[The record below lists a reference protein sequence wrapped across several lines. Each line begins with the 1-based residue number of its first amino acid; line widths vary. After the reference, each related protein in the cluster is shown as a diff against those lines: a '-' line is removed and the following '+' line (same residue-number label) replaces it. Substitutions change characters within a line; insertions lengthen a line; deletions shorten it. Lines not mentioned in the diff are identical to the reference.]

1 MSNITRRQREIV
13 EFLLE
18 HPHEVTAGEIAVAV
32 KVSTR
37 TVHRELQMIEQW
49 LEPLG
54 MRLEKKSGTG
64 VRIDPGSDDLAVL
77 RQQLELN
84 EYVEFTPE
92 ERKLF
97 MLCILL
103 DESEPVKLLALAS
116 DLKVTVSTASNDLD
130 DLEPRIHLAGLKLVR
145 RRGYGVK
152 INGSEWAHRMA
163 ISALA
168 LEYLDESDLFGR
180 QAEQGVSK
188 VNSKLLEMIGHEDV
202 LTVENALWQPD
213 IEWLEN
219 IPERQYMKLLI
230 QLSVAVVRIRKG
242 FGIGRGSQLDKKDVG
257 NSLQGDKGKVPGYLA
272 SRLCGVLSAQLG
284 MDFAGEE
291 QAYFHRLLIEIE
303 QSIHSSR
310 LLPIDDL
317 VLLDMV
323 RSLIDRMQEN
333 THYSFHEDRLLREG
347 LIAHMEPVL
356 ERMDGRQL
364 IRNPLLQQIRKDYEA
379 LFEDVKKAVREAWP
393 NTDVPDEEIGFLV
406 MHFGASIERL
416 RVLKREIRAVVVC
429 TSGIGSSRMLSSRLS
444 KEIPEIRIVDSVSW
458 YEAARI
464 PKTEYDLVL
473 STVDLPMDK
482 HQYYKVSPLLTAE
495 ESERLRHFIRTTT
508 LQREHSP
515 PPEAESRATGRFTDP
530 VGLEATLI
538 EIVQIIGKFQ
548 VFPLDN
554 QGIGFFKTAYA
565 MCSVLHQSG
574 VLNNP
579 EEIAR
584 LLEEREEVG
593 SQKIPGTSLAL
604 FHTRSDGI
612 HSPSITLFQ
621 LTEPLLRTP
630 EDPAGVSHVL
640 LMLGPRQLSK
650 ESLEVLSEISAL
662 LLQEEMIALLEKGNR
677 DDLIHYL
684 SQELAGFYR
693 SKTEIG
699 GIQT

>member
-77 RQQLELN
+77 RHQLELN

-257 NSLQGDKGKVPGYLA
+257 NSLQGDKGKVPEYLA

-284 MDFAGEE
+284 MDFVGEE

-323 RSLIDRMQEN
+323 RSLTDRMQEN

-364 IRNPLLQQIRKDYEA
+364 IRNPLLQQIRKDYES

-515 PPEAESRATGRFTDP
+515 PPEAESRATGRFNDP

>member
-18 HPHEVTAGEIAVAV
+18 HPHEVTAGDIAVAV

-130 DLEPRIHLAGLKLVR
+130 DLEPRIQLAGLKLVR

-152 INGSEWAHRMA
+152 INGSELAYRMA

-188 VNSKLLEMIGHEDV
+188 VSSKLLEMIGHEDV
-202 LTVENALWQPD
+202 LTIENALWQPD

-242 FGIGRGSQLDKKDVG
+242 FGIGRSTQQDKKDVVMP
-257 NSLQGDKGKVPGYLA
+257 LQDERKVPEYLA

-284 MDFAGEE
+284 LEFVSEE

-310 LLPIDDL
+310 LLPVDDL

-323 RSLIDRMQEN
+323 RSLTDQMQEK
-333 THYSFHEDRLLREG
+333 THFSFHEDRLLREG

-356 ERMDGRQL
+356 ERMDGRQI
-364 IRNPLLQQIRKDYEA
+364 IRNPLLQQIRKDYES
-379 LFEDVKKAVREAWP
+379 LFEDVKLAVREAWP

-416 RVLKREIRAVVVC
+416 RTLKREIRAVVVC

-444 KEIPEIRIVDSVSW
+444 KEIPEIRIVDNVSW

-515 PPEAESRATGRFTDP
+515 PSEDSKATARISDP

-548 VFPLDN
+548 VYPLDN
-554 QGIGFFKTAYA
+554 QDIGFFETAYA

-584 LLEEREEVG
+584 LLEEREAVG

-612 HSPSITLFQ
+612 YSPSITLFQ
-621 LTEPLLRTP
+621 LTKPLLSTP

-640 LMLGPRQLSK
+640 LMLGPRRLSK

-662 LLQEEMIALLEKGNR
+662 LLQEEMVILLEKGNR
-677 DDLIHYL
+677 DNLIHYL

>member
-152 INGSEWAHRMA
+152 INGSELAYRMA
-163 ISALA
+163 ISTLA

-180 QAEQGVSK
+180 HAEQGVSK
-188 VNSKLLEMIGHEDV
+188 VNSKLLGMIGHEDV
-202 LTVENALWQPD
+202 LTIENALWQPD
-213 IEWLEN
+213 IDWLEN

-242 FGIGRGSQLDKKDVG
+242 FGIGRSLVQDKKNG
-257 NSLQGDKGKVPGYLA
+257 GYLLSGGQQVPKYLA

-284 MDFAGEE
+284 LEFAKEE

-323 RSLIDRMQEN
+323 RSLTDRMQEK
-333 THYSFHEDRLLREG
+333 TRYSFDEDRLLREG

-356 ERMDGRQL
+356 ERMKGRQL
-364 IRNPLLQQIRKDYEA
+364 IRNPLLQQIRKDYES
-379 LFEDVKKAVREAWP
+379 LFEDVREAVQLAWP

-515 PPEAESRATGRFTDP
+515 PSEADSRTTGRISDP

-554 QGIGFFKTAYA
+554 QEFGFLKTAYA
-565 MCSVLHQSG
+565 MCNVLHQSG

-584 LLEEREEVG
+584 LLEEREAIG

-612 HSPSITLFQ
+612 YRPSITLFQ
-621 LTEPLLRTP
+621 LSEPLQRTP
-630 EDPAGVSHVL
+630 DDPAGVSHVL
-640 LMLGPRQLSK
+640 LMLGPRELSK

-662 LLQEEMIALLEKGNR
+662 LLQEEMITLLEKGNR

>member
-103 DESEPVKLLALAS
+103 DESEPVKLLALAA

-168 LEYLDESDLFGR
+168 LEFLDESDLFGR

-257 NSLQGDKGKVPGYLA
+257 NSLQGDKGKVPEYLA

-284 MDFAGEE
+284 MDFVGEE

-323 RSLIDRMQEN
+323 RSLTDRMQEN

-364 IRNPLLQQIRKDYEA
+364 IRNPLLQQIRKDYES

-515 PPEAESRATGRFTDP
+515 PPEAESRATGRFIDP

>member
-1 MSNITRRQREIV
+1 MSTITRRQREIV

-18 HPHEVTAGEIAVAV
+18 HPHEVTAGDIAVAV

-103 DESEPVKLLALAS
+103 DEAEPVKLLALAS

-130 DLEPRIHLAGLKLVR
+130 DLEPRIQLAGLKLVR

-152 INGSEWAHRMA
+152 INGSELAHRMA

-242 FGIGRGSQLDKKDVG
+242 FGIGRSTQQDKKDVG
-257 NSLQGDKGKVPGYLA
+257 MPLHGEQKVPEYLA

-284 MDFAGEE
+284 LEFVTEE

-310 LLPIDDL
+310 LLPVDDL

-323 RSLIDRMQEN
+323 RSLTDRMQQK

-356 ERMDGRQL
+356 ERMDGRQV
-364 IRNPLLQQIRKDYEA
+364 IRNPLLQQIRKDYES
-379 LFEDVKKAVREAWP
+379 LFEDVKQAVREAWP

-515 PPEAESRATGRFTDP
+515 PPEAELRTTGRIADP

-554 QGIGFFKTAYA
+554 QEIGFFETAYA

-621 LTEPLLRTP
+621 LTEPLLRTT
-630 EDPAGVSHVL
+630 EDPTGVSHVL

-662 LLQEEMIALLEKGNR
+662 LLQEEMITLLEKGNR

>member
-64 VRIDPGSDDLAVL
+64 VRIDPGSDDLVVL
-77 RQQLELN
+77 RHQLELN

-180 QAEQGVSK
+180 QAEQSVSK

-257 NSLQGDKGKVPGYLA
+257 NSLQGDKGKVPEYLA

-284 MDFAGEE
+284 MDFVGEE

-323 RSLIDRMQEN
+323 RSLTDRMQEN

-364 IRNPLLQQIRKDYEA
+364 IRNPLLQQIRKDYES

>member
-64 VRIDPGSDDLAVL
+64 VRIDPDSDDLAVL

-230 QLSVAVVRIRKG
+230 QMSVAVVRIRKG
-242 FGIGRGSQLDKKDVG
+242 FGIGLGSQLDKKDVG
-257 NSLQGDKGKVPGYLA
+257 NSLQGDKGKVPEYLA

-284 MDFAGEE
+284 IDFVDEE

-303 QSIHSSR
+303 RSIHSSR

-317 VLLDMV
+317 VLLNMV
-323 RSLIDRMQEN
+323 RSLTDRMQEN

-364 IRNPLLQQIRKDYEA
+364 IRNPLLQQIRKDYES

-554 QGIGFFKTAYA
+554 QEIGFFKTAYA

>member
-18 HPHEVTAGEIAVAV
+18 HPHEVTAGDIAVAV

-130 DLEPRIHLAGLKLVR
+130 DLEPRIQLAGLKLVR

-152 INGSEWAHRMA
+152 INGSELAHRMA

-188 VNSKLLEMIGHEDV
+188 VSSKLLEMIGHEDV

-242 FGIGRGSQLDKKDVG
+242 FGIGRSTQQDKKDVG
-257 NSLQGDKGKVPGYLA
+257 MPLQDERKVPEYLA
-272 SRLCGVLSAQLG
+272 SRLCSVLSAQLG
-284 MDFAGEE
+284 MAFVSEE

-310 LLPIDDL
+310 LLPVDDL

-323 RSLIDRMQEN
+323 RSLTDRMQQK

-356 ERMDGRQL
+356 ERMKGRQL
-364 IRNPLLQQIRKDYEA
+364 IRNPLLQQIRKDYES
-379 LFEDVKKAVREAWP
+379 LFEDVKEAVHFAWP

-464 PKTEYDLVL
+464 PKTDYDLVL

-515 PPEAESRATGRFTDP
+515 PSKADSRTTGRISDP

-554 QGIGFFKTAYA
+554 QEFGFLETAYA
-565 MCSVLHQSG
+565 MCNVLHQSG

-584 LLEEREEVG
+584 LLEEREAIG

-612 HSPSITLFQ
+612 YRPSITLFQ
-621 LTEPLLRTP
+621 LSEPLLCTP
-630 EDPAGVSHVL
+630 DDPAGVSHVL
-640 LMLGPRQLSK
+640 LMLGPRELSK

-662 LLQEEMIALLEKGNR
+662 LLQEEMITLLEKGNR

>member
-77 RQQLELN
+77 RHQLELN

-257 NSLQGDKGKVPGYLA
+257 NSLQGDKGKVPEYLA

-323 RSLIDRMQEN
+323 RSLTDRMQEN

-364 IRNPLLQQIRKDYEA
+364 IRNPLLQQIRKDYES

-554 QGIGFFKTAYA
+554 QEIGFFKTAYA

>member
-77 RQQLELN
+77 RHQLELN

-188 VNSKLLEMIGHEDV
+188 VNSKLLEMIGHKDV

-242 FGIGRGSQLDKKDVG
+242 FGIGRGSQQDKKDVG
-257 NSLQGDKGKVPGYLA
+257 NSLQSDKGKVPEYLA

-284 MDFAGEE
+284 IDFVGEE

-323 RSLIDRMQEN
+323 RSLTDRMQEN

-364 IRNPLLQQIRKDYEA
+364 IRNPLLQQIRKDYES

>member
-1 MSNITRRQREIV
+1 M
-13 EFLLE
+13 
-18 HPHEVTAGEIAVAV
+18 
-32 KVSTR
+32 
-37 TVHRELQMIEQW
+37 
-49 LEPLG
+49 
-54 MRLEKKSGTG
+54 
-64 VRIDPGSDDLAVL
+64 

-230 QLSVAVVRIRKG
+230 QMSVAVVRIRKG
-242 FGIGRGSQLDKKDVG
+242 FGIGLGSQLDKKDVG
-257 NSLQGDKGKVPGYLA
+257 NSLQGDKGKVPEYLA

-284 MDFAGEE
+284 IDFVDEE

-303 QSIHSSR
+303 RSIHSSR

-317 VLLDMV
+317 VLLNMV
-323 RSLIDRMQEN
+323 RSLTDRMQEN

-364 IRNPLLQQIRKDYEA
+364 IRNPLLQQIRKDYES

-515 PPEAESRATGRFTDP
+515 HLKQS
-530 VGLEATLI
+530 
-538 EIVQIIGKFQ
+538 
-548 VFPLDN
+548 
-554 QGIGFFKTAYA
+554 QG
-565 MCSVLHQSG
+565 
-574 VLNNP
+574 
-579 EEIAR
+579 
-584 LLEEREEVG
+584 
-593 SQKIPGTSLAL
+593 
-604 FHTRSDGI
+604 
-612 HSPSITLFQ
+612 Q
-621 LTEPLLRTP
+621 L
-630 EDPAGVSHVL
+630 
-640 LMLGPRQLSK
+640 
-650 ESLEVLSEISAL
+650 
-662 LLQEEMIALLEKGNR
+662 
-677 DDLIHYL
+677 DDLPIRL
-684 SQELAGFYR
+684 GL
-693 SKTEIG
+693 KPP
-699 GIQT
+699 

>member
-18 HPHEVTAGEIAVAV
+18 HPHEVTAGDIAVAV

-130 DLEPRIHLAGLKLVR
+130 DLEPRIQLAGLKLVR

-152 INGSEWAHRMA
+152 INGSELAHRMA

-242 FGIGRGSQLDKKDVG
+242 FGIGRGTQQDKNDVG
-257 NSLQGDKGKVPGYLA
+257 NPLQDERKVPEYLA

-284 MDFAGEE
+284 LEFVGEE
-291 QAYFHRLLIEIE
+291 QAYFHRLLVEIE

-323 RSLIDRMQEN
+323 RSLTDRMQEK

-347 LIAHMEPVL
+347 LIAHIEPVL

-364 IRNPLLQQIRKDYEA
+364 IRNPLLQQIRKDYES

-495 ESERLRHFIRTTT
+495 ESERLRNFIRTTT

-515 PPEAESRATGRFTDP
+515 PPEADSRTIGRISDP

-554 QGIGFFKTAYA
+554 QEIGFLETAYA

-579 EEIAR
+579 DEIAR
-584 LLEEREEVG
+584 LLEEREAVG

-640 LMLGPRQLSK
+640 LMLGPRQLPK

>member
-230 QLSVAVVRIRKG
+230 QMSVAVVRIRKG
-242 FGIGRGSQLDKKDVG
+242 FGIGLGSQLDKKDVG
-257 NSLQGDKGKVPGYLA
+257 NSLQGDKGKVPEYLA

-284 MDFAGEE
+284 IDFVDEE

-303 QSIHSSR
+303 RSIHSSR

-317 VLLDMV
+317 VLLNMV
-323 RSLIDRMQEN
+323 RSLTDRMQEN

-364 IRNPLLQQIRKDYEA
+364 IRNPLLQQIRKDYES

-554 QGIGFFKTAYA
+554 QEIGFFKTAYA

>member
-54 MRLEKKSGTG
+54 MKLEKKSGTG

-103 DESEPVKLLALAS
+103 DEAEPVKLLALAS

-130 DLEPRIHLAGLKLVR
+130 DLEPRILQAGLKLVR

-152 INGSEWAHRMA
+152 INGSEIAHRMA

-180 QAEQGVSK
+180 HVEQGVSK
-188 VNSKLLEMIGHEDV
+188 VNSKLLGMIGHKDV
-202 LTVENALWQPD
+202 LTIENALWQPD
-213 IEWLEN
+213 IDWLEN

-242 FGIGRGSQLDKKDVG
+242 FGIGRSLHQDNKNGGYLLDGEK
-257 NSLQGDKGKVPGYLA
+257 KVPEYLA

-284 MDFAGEE
+284 LEFAKEE

-323 RSLIDRMQEN
+323 RSLTDRMQEK
-333 THYSFHEDRLLREG
+333 THYLFHEDRLLREG

-356 ERMDGRQL
+356 ERMEGRQH
-364 IRNPLLQQIRKDYEA
+364 IRNPLLQQIRKDYES
-379 LFEDVKKAVREAWP
+379 LFEDVKEAVQLAWP

-416 RVLKREIRAVVVC
+416 RVLKREVRAVVVC

-464 PKTEYDLVL
+464 PKAEYDLVL

-515 PPEAESRATGRFTDP
+515 PPEAVSRTTGRIADP

-554 QGIGFFKTAYA
+554 QEIGFYETANA
-565 MCSVLHQSG
+565 MCNVLHQSG

-584 LLEEREEVG
+584 LLEEREAVG

-612 HSPSITLFQ
+612 YRPSITLFQ
-621 LTEPLLRTP
+621 LSEPLLRTP

-640 LMLGPRQLSK
+640 LMLGPRELSK

-684 SQELAGFYR
+684 SRELAGFYR
-693 SKTEIG
+693 SKIEIG